1 MKKFELIRVVVAI
14 LLIALLGACQ
24 KADVNTSASPKTN
37 AVQVIAR
44 NV

>member
-1 MKKFELIRVVVAI
+1 MKKSKSTRVISAI

-24 KADVNTSASPKTN
+24 KADAKTSASPKTN
-37 AVQVIAR
+37 AVQVVVR